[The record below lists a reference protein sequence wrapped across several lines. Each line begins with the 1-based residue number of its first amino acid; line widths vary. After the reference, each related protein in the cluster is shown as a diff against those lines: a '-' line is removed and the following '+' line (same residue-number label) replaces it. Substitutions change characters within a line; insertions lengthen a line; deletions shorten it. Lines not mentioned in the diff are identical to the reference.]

1 MAPGTAS
8 GSGSTGATV
17 SLLERHIVTWT
28 AGIVAAAAVGY
39 VVLGNYL
46 PSFGWKNKLDK
57 DVVPGLYNRYGNDCF
72 ANCVVQVPP
81 PATVFIPT
89 PDRSNPALIPLLTCR
104 VLRGCRPFESI

>member
-1 MAPGTAS
+1 MAPEAAS
-8 GSGSTGATV
+8 GSGPTGATL
-17 SLLERHIVTWT
+17 SLLERHIVTWA
-28 AGIVAAAAVGY
+28 AGVVAAAAVGY

-81 PATVFIPT
+81 GDRLHLDA
-89 PDRSNPALIPLLTCR
+89 RSNSAPIPLLTCR

>member
-81 PATVFIPT
+81 GDRLHLDA
-89 PDRSNPALIPLLTCR
+89 RSNSAPIPLLTCR